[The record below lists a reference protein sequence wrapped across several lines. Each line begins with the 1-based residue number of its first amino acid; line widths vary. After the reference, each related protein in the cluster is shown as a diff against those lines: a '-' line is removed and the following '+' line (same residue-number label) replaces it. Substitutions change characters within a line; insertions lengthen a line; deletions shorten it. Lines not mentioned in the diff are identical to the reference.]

1 MADKNTFLEA
11 TAQSFSDTLHRVIG
25 NTFIVEYGIV
35 KAIPAEGVVTV
46 EMSVAEKASEIII
59 TDCVLA
65 SLASSSFSVRIEP
78 NIDDKVIVLFPRK
91 FNNDMF
97 QQDENE
103 PIIKDASTGYNVL
116 SGIAILLNQYQENTH
131 KNFLDISNGVL
142 TLKLAYSEN
151 DDKNLFTFTT
161 DENGGF
167 VLSNNKADISLDKDG
182 VFVLSNNKAGISLD
196 KDGAYSVSND
206 KYSLDIN
213 KDGEVTVSMNNAS
226 LNVNKQSEVT
236 FKADKIE
243 LLTNKDNEITVK
255 NGKATIKIDKDGTV
269 SVESDKD
276 VTVKA
281 TNITAKCTKF
291 TVADNL
297 TGETKALEVTP

>member
-1 MADKNTFLEA
+1 MADKNTFLES

-97 QQDENE
+97 QQDKNE

-182 VFVLSNNKAGISLD
+182 
-196 KDGAYSVSND
+196 AYSFSANN
-206 KYSLDIN
+206 YSLNIN
-213 KDGEVTVSMNNAS
+213 KDSEVTVSMNNAS
-226 LNVNKQSEVT
+226 LNINKQSEVT
-236 FKADKIE
+236 FKSDKVE
-243 LLTNKDNEITVK
+243 LLTNKNNEITVK

-281 TNITAKCTKF
+281 TKIIAKCTSLKVQGALGN
-291 TVADNL
+291 TS
-297 TGETKALEVTP
+297 ALEVTP

>member
-1 MADKNTFLEA
+1 MPDRNAFLES

-25 NTFIVEYGIV
+25 NTFIIEYGIV

-59 TDCVLA
+59 TDCILA

-97 QQDENE
+97 QQKENE
-103 PIIKDASTGYNVL
+103 TIIKDASTGYNVL

-151 DDKNLFTFTT
+151 DTKNLFTFTT
-161 DENGGF
+161 DENGGL
-167 VLSNNKADISLDKDG
+167 VLS
-182 VFVLSNNKAGISLD
+182 SNNASISLD
-196 KDGAYSVSND
+196 KDGAYSVSTNN
-206 KYSLDIN
+206 YNLNIN
-213 KDGEVTVSMNNAS
+213 KD
-226 LNVNKQSEVT
+226 SEVT
-236 FKADKIE
+236 FKANKVE
-243 LLTNKDNEITVK
+243 FLANKDNEITIK
-255 NGKATIKIDKDGTV
+255 NGKATIKVDKDGTV

-281 TNITAKCTKF
+281 TNIMAKCTSLKVQDSSGIM
-291 TVADNL
+291 T
-297 TGETKALEVTP
+297 ALEVTP

>member
-25 NTFIVEYGIV
+25 NTFIIEYGIV

-151 DDKNLFTFTT
+151 DDKNFINLTT
-161 DENGGF
+161 DDKGKITLSNDKATTSLAEDGAF
-167 VLSNNKADISLDKDG
+167 SFSNNKAETSISADGDFFLSNDKASVSLDKNG
-182 VFVLSNNKAGISLD
+182 LLSFSSGDVA
-196 KDGAYSVSND
+196 
-206 KYSLDIN
+206 
-213 KDGEVTVSMNNAS
+213 VT
-226 LNVNKQSEVT
+226 
-236 FKADKIE
+236 
-243 LLTNKDNEITVK
+243 TNTNNEITITNKKTTITVDK
-255 NGKATIKIDKDGTV
+255 NGKVTIETEGDIELTTDKDINM
-269 SVESDKD
+269 S
-276 VTVKA
+276 
-281 TNITAKCTKF
+281 AKN
-291 TVADNL
+291 VAIDCSSFKVNDSNGKNTL
-297 TGETKALEVTP
+297 LEASELEASE

>member
-1 MADKNTFLEA
+1 MADKNTFLES
-11 TAQSFSDTLHRVIG
+11 TAQSLSDTLHRVIG

-97 QQDENE
+97 QQDKNE

-182 VFVLSNNKAGISLD
+182 
-196 KDGAYSVSND
+196 AYSVSND

-243 LLTNKDNEITVK
+243 LLTNKDNEITIK
-255 NGKATIKIDKDGTV
+255 NGKATIKVDKDGTV

-281 TNITAKCTKF
+281 TNVTAECTKF
-291 TVADNL
+291 KVNAQGIGGAEGQTI
-297 TGETKALEVTP
+297 LEVDTVGASE